1 MRFIVFIYLKTKCMK
16 TIWKKVVLYVVRI
29 IEMLVSGAAG
39 GALGSSL

>member
-1 MRFIVFIYLKTKCMK
+1 MK
-16 TIWKKVVLYVVRI
+16 TIWKKIVLYVVRI